1 MATQSRSATAPV
13 TDAPSQNSTVY
24 IWYVVCI
31 LMVAY
36 VFSFIDRQIFS
47 MVVGP
52 LRRDLHISDTQVSY

>member
-1 MATQSRSATAPV
+1 LSAQPELLPVQVEPPSSRSAL
-13 TDAPSQNSTVY
+13 Y
-24 IWYVVCI
+24 IWYVVGV

-52 LRRDLHISDTQVSY
+52 LRRD